1 MRILVHDYAG
11 HAFPVQ
17 LSRELARQGHE
28 VLHVFA
34 AFFQTPKGP
43 LLRQEGDPA
52 GFQVKGLDL
61 GRPFEKYNFVKRVF
75 QDRAYGK
82 LLAQEV
88 AAYKPQVVLGNT
100 MSLDAQGTVLATC
113 LRYKIG
119 FVLWLQDF
127 YGIAIDRFVRKKIP
141 LLGGFV
147 GNRYLTLER
156 QLLKQSD
163 HIIAITEDFVPALAG
178 FGVDRGKITVIEN
191 WAPRDELPVRPRDND
206 WSRAHG
212 LDGRLTFLYA
222 GTLGL
227 KHNPELLLRLAE
239 HYRGRNDVRVVVVS
253 EGLGADFLKER
264 GAALPNLVLLPFQPF
279 AKVPDMIASGDILIA
294 ILEPEAGIFSVP
306 SKVLTYLCAGRPLL
320 GAIPPENLAAR
331 LITRE
336 RAGIAVPPTDARA
349 FVDAAERLAGDPALR
364 QAAGKNALDYASK
377 TFDIG
382 AIGARFAEILV
393 GAAKG

>member
-1 MRILVHDYAG
+1 MKILIHDYAG

-28 VLHVFA
+28 VLHVFS

-43 LLRQEGDPA
+43 LLRQPNDPA
-52 GFQVKGLDL
+52 GFQVRGLDL
-61 GRPFEKYNFVKRVF
+61 GKPFEKYNFVKRVF

-82 LLAQEV
+82 LLAQV
-88 AAYKPQVVLGNT
+88 IADYKPRVVLGNT

-113 LRYKIG
+113 QRHKIG

-141 LLGGFV
+141 LLGGMI
-147 GNRYLTLER
+147 GERYLKLER
-156 QLLKQSD
+156 QLLRESD

-178 FGVDRGKITVIEN
+178 FGVDRAKITVIEN
-191 WAPRDELPVRPRDND
+191 WAPRDELPVRPRNNA

-212 LDGRLTFLYA
+212 LDGKLVFLYA

-227 KHNPELLLRLAE
+227 KHNPALLLRLAE

-253 EGLGADFLKER
+253 EGLGADFLKEK
-264 GAALPNLVLLPFQPF
+264 GAGLPNLTLLPFQPF
-279 AKVPDMIASGDILIA
+279 EKVPDMIASGDVLIA

-306 SKVLTYLCAGRPLL
+306 SKVLTYLCAGRPIL
-320 GAIPPENLAAR
+320 GAIPTENLAAR

-336 RAGIAVPPTDARA
+336 RAGIAVPPTDGSS

-364 QAAGKNALDYASK
+364 EGCGKNALDYAGK

-382 AIGARFAEILV
+382 AIGARFAEILT

>member
-43 LLRQEGDPA
+43 LLRQENDPA
-52 GFQVKGLDL
+52 GFQVKGLEL
-61 GRPFEKYNFVKRVF
+61 NKPFEKYSFVKRVF
-75 QDRAYGK
+75 QDRTYGK
-82 LLAQEV
+82 LLAQV
-88 AAYKPQVVLGNT
+88 IADYKPQVVLGNT

-113 LRYKIG
+113 LRQKIG

-127 YGIAIDRFVRKKIP
+127 YGIAIDRYVRKKIP
-141 LLGGFV
+141 LFGGMI
-147 GNRYLTLER
+147 GNRYLALER

-178 FGVDRGKITVIEN
+178 FGVGRAKITVIEN

-206 WSRAHG
+206 WSRQHG
-212 LDGRLTFLYA
+212 LNGQLTFLYA

-253 EGLGADFLKER
+253 EGLGADFLKEK
-264 GAALPNLVLLPFQPF
+264 GAGLPNLVLLPFQPF
-279 AKVPDMIASGDILIA
+279 AKVPDMIGSGDILIA

-320 GAIPPENLAAR
+320 GAIPTENLAAR

-364 QAAGKNALDYASK
+364 ATAGKNALDYASK

-382 AIGARFAEILV
+382 AIGARFAEILA